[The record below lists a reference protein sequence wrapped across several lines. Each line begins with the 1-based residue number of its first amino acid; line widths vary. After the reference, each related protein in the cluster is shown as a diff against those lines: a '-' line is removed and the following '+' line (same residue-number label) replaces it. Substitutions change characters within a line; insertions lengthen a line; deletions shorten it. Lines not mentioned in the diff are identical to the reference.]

1 MLSDFDNDG
10 QRTRV
15 SPLKHILIADR
26 NPHVRRFLKRELEA
40 EGYRIRLAESGIE
53 VLKWAFH
60 PDPLDLIIL
69 DPDLPDTGAGQLIEK
84 LKDRIPPL
92 KVVIHAFLS
101 DYAAPHDT
109 LSADAFIEK
118 GGNSSEALKKVLLD
132 LNRRPPSPTH

>member
-1 MLSDFDNDG
+1 MNS
-10 QRTRV
+10 
-15 SPLKHILIADR
+15 LKHILVADR

-40 EGYRIRLAESGIE
+40 EGYRIRLAESGVE

-69 DPDLPDTGAGQLIEK
+69 DPDLPDTVAAQLMDK

-101 DYAAPHDT
+101 DYTAPYDT
-109 LSADAFIEK
+109 LGADAFIEK
-118 GGNSSEALKKVLLD
+118 GGNSSEALKKAIRD
-132 LNRRPPSPTH
+132 LNRRDTARRR

>member
-1 MLSDFDNDG
+1 MS
-10 QRTRV
+10 T
-15 SPLKHILIADR
+15 LKNILIADR

-40 EGYRIRLAESGIE
+40 EGYRIRLAESGLE

-69 DPDLPDTGAGQLIEK
+69 DPDLPDTAAGQLMDK

-101 DYAAPHDT
+101 DYAAPHAT

-118 GGNSSEALKKVLLD
+118 GGNSIESLKKVILE
-132 LNRRPPSPTH
+132 LNRRASPLTH

>member
-1 MLSDFDNDG
+1 M
-10 QRTRV
+10 

-26 NPHVRRFLKRELEA
+26 NPHVRKFLKRELEA
-40 EGYRIRLAESGIE
+40 EGYRIRLAESGVE

-69 DPDLPDTGAGQLIEK
+69 DPDLPDTVAGQLMDK

-118 GGNSSEALKKVLLD
+118 GGNSIESLKKAILD
-132 LNRRPPSPTH
+132 LNHRTPSRTN